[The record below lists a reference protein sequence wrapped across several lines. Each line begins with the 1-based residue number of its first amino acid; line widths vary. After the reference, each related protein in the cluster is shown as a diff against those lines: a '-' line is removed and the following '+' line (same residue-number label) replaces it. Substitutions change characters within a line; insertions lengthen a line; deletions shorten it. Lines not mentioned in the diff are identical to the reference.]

1 MNKPN
6 EYDLI
11 TIGAGSGGI
20 AASRRAASYGAK
32 VLLIEGNRI
41 GGTCVLRGC
50 IPKKLLMYASE
61 MRNSFEETKAFG
73 WTEATSTFDVNRWTQ
88 LKDDELSRL
97 ENIYREMLEKS
108 GVELISG
115 QAKLVDENTVE
126 VNGQKYHT
134 QRILIATGG
143 SPSTTAIPGLEQ
155 AWTSDNVLQ
164 LRELPSSLLILGAG
178 YIAVEFASILA
189 GLGVQVSM
197 VYRGDLPLR
206 GFDEDLRHNA
216 VQNLEAHGVRLYPQS
231 AMESLKRGENGF
243 HLSLKNGTTLHA
255 QNALNATG
263 RSPNI
268 WGLNLESIG
277 LKTDQYGAIPVDTYS
292 RTSIQS
298 IWAIGD
304 VTNRVNLTPV
314 AIAEG
319 RAFADTEFGNNPSQV
334 NHTNVSSAVF
344 CSPPLASIGL
354 TESQAQKIG
363 PTDIFISQFR
373 PMKKAF
379 IKSEER
385 TYMKLVVDRKSNR
398 VLGAHMSGAD
408 APEII
413 QSLAI
418 AISAGATK
426 QDFDRTMALH
436 PTSAEE
442 FVLMREPTRTYG

>member
-1 MNKPN
+1 MKKIKK
-6 EYDLI
+6 YDLI

-32 VLLIEGNRI
+32 VLLIESNRI

-50 IPKKLLMYASE
+50 IPKKLLMYASD
-61 MRNSFEETKAFG
+61 MRSLFDEASAFG
-73 WTEATSTFDVNRWTQ
+73 WTEVPSIFDMARWTQ
-88 LKDDELSRL
+88 SKDSELSRL
-97 ENIYREMLEKS
+97 EKIYREMLEKS
-108 GVELISG
+108 EVQLISG
-115 QAKLVDENTVE
+115 HAKLVDQNTVE
-126 VNGQKYHT
+126 VDGRQYQT
-134 QRILIATGG
+134 ERILIATGG

-155 AWTSDNVLQ
+155 AWTSDDVLQ
-164 LRELPSSLLILGAG
+164 LGELPSSLLILGAG
-178 YIAVEFASILA
+178 YIAVEFASILS
-189 GLGVQVSM
+189 GLGIQISM

-216 VQNLEAHGVRLYPQS
+216 IQNLEAHGVKLYPNS
-231 AMESLKRGENGF
+231 SMRSLERTVNGF
-243 HLSLKNGTTLHA
+243 SLNLTNSSTLHA
-255 QNALNATG
+255 QNVLNATG

-268 WGLNLESIG
+268 WNLNLESVG
-277 LKTDQYGAIPVDTYS
+277 LKTDEYGAISVDAYS
-292 RTSIQS
+292 HTNIEN

-363 PTDIFISQFR
+363 PTDIFTSQFR
-373 PMKKAF
+373 PMKKSF
-379 IKSEER
+379 TKSEER

-418 AISAGATK
+418 AITAGATK
-426 QDFDRTMALH
+426 QDFDKTMALH